1 MEASDKAVLGPIVN
15 SASTLASKLCN
26 RHRIVFKIIVAF
38 EMAIDPREESIFLA
52 RKKKYR
58 KLEAIQDFLVCLKIQ
73 DGAVFLSS
81 YPGSNS

>member
-38 EMAIDPREESIFLA
+38 EMAIDPQEESIFLA
-52 RKKKYR
+52 RNKC
-58 KLEAIQDFLVCLKIQ
+58 IQCMSEFV
-73 DGAVFLSS
+73 
-81 YPGSNS
+81 

>member
-52 RKKKYR
+52 RNKCIQCMSELGVNDTQIDSIQYLNFAKK
-58 KLEAIQDFLVCLKIQ
+58 
-73 DGAVFLSS
+73 
-81 YPGSNS
+81 